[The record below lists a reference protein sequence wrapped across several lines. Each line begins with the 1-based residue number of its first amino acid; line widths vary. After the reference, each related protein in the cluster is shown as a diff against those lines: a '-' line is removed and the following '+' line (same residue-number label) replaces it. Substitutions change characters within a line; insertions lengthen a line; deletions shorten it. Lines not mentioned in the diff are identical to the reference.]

1 MKYYR
6 MKCCAILLLI
16 LGLAGVHAQTLY
28 ILEKTGTQTPF
39 ALANVKTMTF
49 TGNNLNVNKKDGNTV
64 SKALTSIQYLSFSP
78 ITGIFT
84 PETETTSTLMLYP
97 NPVQDVLNV
106 AYQANDIKAVIQIE
120 VLSIDGRVIYSE
132 SYDSQK
138 STLHTINVSGW
149 QRGLYLVHIGNG
161 TEMITKKLIK
171 N

>member
-1 MKYYR
+1 MKL
-6 MKCCAILLLI
+6 CTLLL
-16 LGLAGVHAQTLY
+16 LGLSLAGIQAQTLY

-39 ALANVKTMTF
+39 ALANVKTITF
-49 TGNNLNVNKKDGNTV
+49 TGNNLHVYKKDGSISSTP
-64 SKALTSIQYLSFSP
+64 LLSIQYLSFLP

-120 VLSIDGRVIYSE
+120 VLSIDGRVIYTE

-138 STLHTINVSGW
+138 STLHTINVSEW
-149 QRGLYLVHIGNG
+149 QRGLYLVRINNG
-161 TEMITKKLIK
+161 TELITKKIIK

>member
-1 MKYYR
+1 MKLKR
-6 MKCCAILLLI
+6 MKLCTLLL
-16 LGLAGVHAQTLY
+16 LGLSLAGIQAQTLY

-49 TGNNLNVNKKDGNTV
+49 TGNNLHVNKKDGSISSTP
-64 SKALTSIQYLSFSP
+64 LLSIQHLSFLL

-84 PETETTSTLMLYP
+84 PETETTSTMMLYP

-106 AYQANDIKAVIQIE
+106 VYQANDTKAVIQIE
-120 VLSIDGRVIYSE
+120 VLSIDGRVIYTE

-138 STLHTINVSGW
+138 NTLHAINVSGW